1 MQDISSCDEGGSD
14 SSSSTEVYSQITP
27 MSTPS
32 TTPLPPQ
39 SGGTKPSPVG
49 SDDSLSNTP
58 VPAVGTVGMALSSGV
73 VPGTLTLGSSN
84 SFTGAASSILG
95 TSQSLD
101 SSSYGSHIGGVSA
114 PAFSGKLT
122 HSLINKFARLI
133 TCFAVSIAD

>member
-39 SGGTKPSPVG
+39 SGGTKPSPPG
-49 SDDSLSNTP
+49 SDESLSNTP

-73 VPGTLTLGSSN
+73 VPGTLTHGSSN
-84 SFTGAASSILG
+84 SFTGASSMLG

-101 SSSYGSHIGGVSA
+101 SSSYGSHIGGVLA
-114 PAFSGKLT
+114 PSLSGKLT
-122 HSLINKFARLI
+122 HSLIN
-133 TCFAVSIAD
+133 